1 MNYFKTR
8 GKDLFKKTQHKKYLM
23 LGAGGTNSFVFNI
36 LLFGTLIIKET
47 WIYLCN
53 MMVIFSRMIK
63 QILPTSPE

>member
-1 MNYFKTR
+1 
-8 GKDLFKKTQHKKYLM
+8 M